1 MKVMIVEDQTM
12 IRSLLESYFR
22 AEDGY
27 RITASIPGA
36 KQAVEMCR
44 TNSVD
49 LILMD
54 VQTENRENGLIAVR
68 QIKAIQPKSKIIVV
82 TSLIDGAVLDE
93 AKKAGAD
100 SLWYKDS
107 TQKRLMDVVRQ
118 TLAGEHIFPDAPPTV
133 EIGMAK
139 STEFTKTELKV
150 LRHLLRGLSYTRIAA
165 EMGCEMST
173 VKFHVSN
180 MLQKTGLENKLQLA
194 LAVSDV
200 KLIAD
205 LAEECWDLIFC
216 LYSHAKNTNPAAEL
230 LCSGVRLCAETAES
244 LISNGFRA

>member
-118 TLAGEHIFPDAPPTV
+118 TLEGEHIFPDAPPTV

-139 STEFTKTELKV
+139 STEFTKTELKGSAASAAGTV
-150 LRHLLRGLSYTRIAA
+150 LHAHCGRDGLRDVNGQIPCVKYAAKNRAGKQASACAGRQRRQVDCRSGGRMMGFDFLLVQPRKKHEPRRRIA
-165 EMGCEMST
+165 
-173 VKFHVSN
+173 
-180 MLQKTGLENKLQLA
+180 LQRG
-194 LAVSDV
+194 
-200 KLIAD
+200 
-205 LAEECWDLIFC
+205 
-216 LYSHAKNTNPAAEL
+216 
-230 LCSGVRLCAETAES
+230 S
-244 LISNGFRA
+244 LMC

>member
-1 MKVMIVEDQTM
+1 MRVMIVEDQTM

-22 AEDGY
+22 AEDGHQ
-27 RITASIPGA
+27 IVASISGA
-36 KQAVEMCR
+36 KQAVEVCR
-44 TNSVD
+44 TTQVD

-54 VQTENRENGLIAVR
+54 VQTEHRENGLTAVR
-68 QIKAIQPKSKIIVV
+68 QIKAMHPEIVIVVV
-82 TSLIDGAVLDE
+82 TSLIDGAVLE
-93 AKKAGAD
+93 GAKAAGAD

-107 TQKRLMDVVRQ
+107 EKNRLMEVVRQ
-118 TLAGEHIFPDAPPTV
+118 TVAGEHIFPDAPPTV
-133 EIGMAK
+133 EVGMEK

-173 VKFHVSN
+173 VKFHVAN

-205 LAEECWDLIFC
+205 LSEE
-216 LYSHAKNTNPAAEL
+216 
-230 LCSGVRLCAETAES
+230 
-244 LISNGFRA
+244 

>member
-1 MKVMIVEDQTM
+1 MRVMIVEDQTM

-27 RITASIPGA
+27 RITASLPGA
-36 KQAVEMCR
+36 KQAVEVCR

-54 VQTENRENGLIAVR
+54 VQTENRENGLTAVR
-68 QIKAIQPKSKIIVV
+68 QIKAIQPKIKIIVV
-82 TSLIDGAVLDE
+82 TSLIDCAVWTRQE
-93 AKKAGAD
+93 GGAD

-118 TLAGEHIFPDAPPTV
+118 TMAGEHIFPDAPPTV

-150 LRHLLRGLSYTRIAA
+150 LRHLMRGLSYTRIAA

-173 VKFHVSN
+173 VKFHVAN

-205 LAEECWDLIFC
+205 LAEE
-216 LYSHAKNTNPAAEL
+216 
-230 LCSGVRLCAETAES
+230 
-244 LISNGFRA
+244 

>member
-1 MKVMIVEDQTM
+1 MKIRVLLVEDQKIM
-12 IRSLLESYFR
+12 QKYFASMVQGDERFLLVDVLNDGEKAVSYCNH
-22 AEDGY
+22 
-27 RITASIPGA
+27 T
-36 KQAVEMCR
+36 V
-44 TNSVD
+44 VD
-49 LILMD
+49 LVMMD
-54 VQTENRENGLIAVR
+54 VQTFQNHDGLLAAETIKKQHPAV
-68 QIKAIQPKSKIIVV
+68 KVIVI
-82 TSLIDGAVLDE
+82 TSLVDPEILTR
-93 AKKAGAD
+93 AKEKGAD

-165 EMGCEMST
+165 EMCCEMST
-173 VKFHVSN
+173 VKSHVAN

-205 LAEECWDLIFC
+205 LTEE
-216 LYSHAKNTNPAAEL
+216 
-230 LCSGVRLCAETAES
+230 
-244 LISNGFRA
+244 

>member
-139 STEFTKTELKV
+139 STEFTKTELHAHRGRDG
-150 LRHLLRGLSYTRIAA
+150 LRDVNSQIP
-165 EMGCEMST
+165 C
-173 VKFHVSN
+173 VKY
-180 MLQKTGLENKLQLA
+180 A
-194 LAVSDV
+194 
-200 KLIAD
+200 
-205 LAEECWDLIFC
+205 
-216 LYSHAKNTNPAAEL
+216 AKNRAGKQASACAGSQRRQVDCRSCGRMMGFDFL
-230 LCSGVRLCAETAES
+230 LVQPQAFIES
-244 LISNGFRA
+244 RSRV

>member
-1 MKVMIVEDQTM
+1 
-12 IRSLLESYFR
+12 
-22 AEDGY
+22 
-27 RITASIPGA
+27 
-36 KQAVEMCR
+36 
-44 TNSVD
+44 
-49 LILMD
+49 MD

-93 AKKAGAD
+93 AKKAGVD

-118 TLAGEHIFPDAPPTV
+118 TLEGEHIFPDAPPTV

-165 EMGCEMST
+165 VMGSRCQR
-173 VKFHVSN
+173 SN
-180 MLQKTGLENKLQLA
+180 SMCQ
-194 LAVSDV
+194 
-200 KLIAD
+200 I
-205 LAEECWDLIFC
+205 CC
-216 LYSHAKNTNPAAEL
+216 KNRAGKQAF
-230 LCSGVRLCAETAES
+230 S
-244 LISNGFRA
+244 LRWPSATSS

>member
-1 MKVMIVEDQTM
+1 MRVMIVEDQTM
-12 IRSLLESYFR
+12 IRNLLETYFR

-27 RITASIPGA
+27 WVTASIPGA
-36 KQAVEMCR
+36 KQAVDICR
-44 TNSVD
+44 TSSFD

-54 VQTENRENGLIAVR
+54 VQTENRENGLTAVR
-68 QIKAIQPKSKIIVV
+68 QIKAIQPKCKIIVV

-93 AKKAGAD
+93 AKRAGSD

-107 TQKRLMDVVRQ
+107 SQKRLMDVVRQ
-118 TLAGEHIFPDAPPTV
+118 TIEGEHIFPDSPPAV

-150 LRHLLRGLSYTRIAA
+150 LRHLMRGWSYTRIAA

-173 VKFHVSN
+173 VKFHVAN
-180 MLQKTGLENKLQLA
+180 MLQKTGLKNKLQLA
-194 LAVSDV
+194 LAVSNA

-205 LAEECWDLIFC
+205 LAEE
-216 LYSHAKNTNPAAEL
+216 
-230 LCSGVRLCAETAES
+230 
-244 LISNGFRA
+244 

>member
-1 MKVMIVEDQTM
+1 MRVMIVEDQTM

-36 KQAVEMCR
+36 KQAVELCR
-44 TNSVD
+44 TSSVD

-54 VQTENRENGLIAVR
+54 V
-68 QIKAIQPKSKIIVV
+68 
-82 TSLIDGAVLDE
+82 
-93 AKKAGAD
+93 
-100 SLWYKDS
+100 
-107 TQKRLMDVVRQ
+107 VRQ
-118 TLAGEHIFPDAPPTV
+118 TMAGEHIFPDAPPAV

-150 LRHLLRGLSYTRIAA
+150 LRHLLRGWSYTRIAA

-173 VKFHVSN
+173 IKYHVAN

-194 LAVSDV
+194 LAVSDA
-200 KLIAD
+200 KMIAD
-205 LAEECWDLIFC
+205 LAEE
-216 LYSHAKNTNPAAEL
+216 
-230 LCSGVRLCAETAES
+230 
-244 LISNGFRA
+244 

>member
-107 TQKRLMDVVRQ
+107 TEKRLMDVVRQ
-118 TLAGEHIFPDAPPTV
+118 
-133 EIGMAK
+133 
-139 STEFTKTELKV
+139 ELSS
-150 LRHLLRGLSYTRIAA
+150 R
-165 EMGCEMST
+165 
-173 VKFHVSN
+173 
-180 MLQKTGLENKLQLA
+180 
-194 LAVSDV
+194 
-200 KLIAD
+200 
-205 LAEECWDLIFC
+205 
-216 LYSHAKNTNPAAEL
+216 L
-230 LCSGVRLCAETAES
+230 LCQFPRLYMQLYLS
-244 LISNGFRA
+244 LISLLTGMTLCGHIWC

>member
-1 MKVMIVEDQTM
+1 MRVMIVEDQTM

-93 AKKAGAD
+93 AKKEGRGR
-100 SLWYKDS
+100 
-107 TQKRLMDVVRQ
+107 QPVVQ
-118 TLAGEHIFPDAPPTV
+118 GLDA
-133 EIGMAK
+133 EA
-139 STEFTKTELKV
+139 LD
-150 LRHLLRGLSYTRIAA
+150 
-165 EMGCEMST
+165 GCRPA
-173 VKFHVSN
+173 N
-180 MLQKTGLENKLQLA
+180 TG
-194 LAVSDV
+194 
-200 KLIAD
+200 
-205 LAEECWDLIFC
+205 
-216 LYSHAKNTNPAAEL
+216 
-230 LCSGVRLCAETAES
+230 G
-244 LISNGFRA
+244 

>member
-1 MKVMIVEDQTM
+1 MRVMIVEDQTM

-36 KQAVEMCR
+36 KQAVEVCR
-44 TNSVD
+44 TSPVD

-54 VQTENRENGLIAVR
+54 VQTENRENGLTAVR

-82 TSLIDGAVLDE
+82 TSLIDCDVLDE
-93 AKKAGAD
+93 AKRAGAD

-118 TLAGEHIFPDAPPTV
+118 TMAGEHIFPDAPPTV

-139 STEFTKTELKV
+139 STEFTKTDLKV
-150 LRHLLRGLSYTRIAA
+150 LRHLLR
-165 EMGCEMST
+165 
-173 VKFHVSN
+173 
-180 MLQKTGLENKLQLA
+180 
-194 LAVSDV
+194 DV
-200 KLIAD
+200 NGQIPCGEHA
-205 LAEECWDLIFC
+205 
-216 LYSHAKNTNPAAEL
+216 AKNRTGKQASACTGSQRRQADCRSDGRVIGFDFLLVQPQAFIEKKKPRLSRYTWQAMPAFIQ
-230 LCSGVRLCAETAES
+230 T
-244 LISNGFRA
+244 

>member
-1 MKVMIVEDQTM
+1 MRVMIVEDQTM
-12 IRSLLESYFR
+12 IRSLLESYFH

-36 KQAVEMCR
+36 KQAVEVCR
-44 TNSVD
+44 TISVD

-54 VQTENRENGLIAVR
+54 VQTENRENGLTAVR

-93 AKKAGAD
+93 AKRAGAD

-118 TLAGEHIFPDAPPTV
+118 TMAGEHIFPDAPPTV

-150 LRHLLRGLSYTRIAA
+150 LRHLLRGLVLHAHR
-165 EMGCEMST
+165 GRD
-173 VKFHVSN
+173 
-180 MLQKTGLENKLQLA
+180 GLR
-194 LAVSDV
+194 DV
-200 KLIAD
+200 NGQIPCGKYA
-205 LAEECWDLIFC
+205 
-216 LYSHAKNTNPAAEL
+216 AKN
-230 LCSGVRLCAETAES
+230 
-244 LISNGFRA
+244 RAGKQASACPGSQ